1 MQLIKLLP
9 YYIRLSNCPKLKQA
23 GVYTVMNQNN
33 TNIPSETKL
42 PLIVHVSNINTKT
55 RRSKIVI
62 RATGRRAVTSV
73 DHSRCAVVL
82 KEIQRYHGPGLW
94 AWRKTFS
101 PLRGTN
107 STTTHCHI
115 FLVQYLDRYHR
126 GCCCGPFEA
135 EQPKRY

>member
-1 MQLIKLLP
+1 
-9 YYIRLSNCPKLKQA
+9 
-23 GVYTVMNQNN
+23 MNQNN
-33 TNIPSETKL
+33 TNIPRETKL
-42 PLIVHVSNINTKT
+42 PLIVHVWNINTKT

-62 RATGRRAVTSV
+62 RATGRRAVTGV

-94 AWRKTFS
+94 AWRKIFS

-115 FLVQYLDRYHR
+115 FLVQYPDRYHR

>member
-1 MQLIKLLP
+1 MGNNSINFFWHGKGFPGGTRWLREGRYLL
-9 YYIRLSNCPKLKQA
+9 RLL
-23 GVYTVMNQNN
+23 T
-33 TNIPSETKL
+33 ILET
-42 PLIVHVSNINTKT
+42 T
-55 RRSKIVI
+55 RRSKIVS
-62 RATGRRAVTSV
+62 RATGRRSVTSV

-94 AWRKTFS
+94 AWRKIFS

-115 FLVQYLDRYHR
+115 FLVQYPDRYHR